1 MWIMNYWNRAM
12 TEQNENRNL
21 EIFDFNT
28 VNYLAQN
35 YLAQSVRRDAEFARA
50 ERIAKSAGLKS
61 PSVYRSVT
69 NLPWFTQRM
78 NQAARL

>member
-1 MWIMNYWNRAM
+1 MWFMNYWNRAM

-28 VNYLAQN
+28 VNYLAQ
-35 YLAQSVRRDAEFARA
+35 SVRRDAEFAHA
-50 ERIAKSAGLKS
+50 ERITKSAGLKITT
-61 PSVYRSVT
+61 VYRSVT

>member
-1 MWIMNYWNRAM
+1 M

-21 EIFDFNT
+21 EIFEFNT
-28 VNYLAQN
+28 VN

-50 ERIAKSAGLKS
+50 EYLQSIAKSAGLKIT
-61 PSVYRSVT
+61 SVYRSVT
-69 NLPWFTQRM
+69 NLLRFTQRM

>member
-1 MWIMNYWNRAM
+1 M

-21 EIFDFNT
+21 EIFEFNP
-28 VNYLAQN
+28 VN

-50 ERIAKSAGLKS
+50 ENLQRIAKIAGLKIT
-61 PSVYRSVT
+61 SVYRSVT
-69 NLPWFTQRM
+69 NLLRFTQRM

>member
-1 MWIMNYWNRAM
+1 M

-21 EIFDFNT
+21 EIFEFNT
-28 VNYLAQN
+28 VN

-50 ERIAKSAGLKS
+50 EYLLSIAKSAGLKIT
-61 PSVYRSVT
+61 SVYRSVT
-69 NLPWFTQRM
+69 NLLRFIQRM

>member
-1 MWIMNYWNRAM
+1 M

-21 EIFDFNT
+21 EIFEFNT
-28 VNYLAQN
+28 VN

-50 ERIAKSAGLKS
+50 EYLLSIAKSAGLKIT
-61 PSVYRSVT
+61 SVYRSVT
-69 NLPWFTQRM
+69 NLLWFIQRM